1 MHYRHLSTTLSTKC
15 SHDNFLQSP
24 SPAGSLSYLEAL
36 TRGRHSAIAAQQ
48 CQRLDVQTTSSP
60 SQLSSEEQIL
70 LLGQDQASRPSS
82 GGGGGGSRGRSV
94 SFSLPSSAA
103 SPLPSSPPR
112 WREHASEAGS
122 PTLEQVLLMSRHSPA
137 TPSPAEAGYGSLSQE
152 RTTRSSSPQPT
163 SSSSPSPT
171 SLPSSMARLTMADV
185 VGIDVAVAQAAQTL
199 QQLQQQQAALYGGM
213 GGMYLPQYYPQQA
226 GDQLNQTHPMLGSIH
241 QQNLRP
247 GQQNRDPL
255 ALERA
260 ARLYR
265 SAASVCEVSQV
276 HNFALLTF
284 ICLLLSQF
292 NVQSSGFM
300 HLVWPTASPL
310 LHRRTKLLLLHQDLP
325 WGSALGHFGA
335 DIGPG
340 MHELS

>member
-1 MHYRHLSTTLSTKC
+1 
-15 SHDNFLQSP
+15 
-24 SPAGSLSYLEAL
+24 
-36 TRGRHSAIAAQQ
+36 
-48 CQRLDVQTTSSP
+48 
-60 SQLSSEEQIL
+60 
-70 LLGQDQASRPSS
+70 
-82 GGGGGGSRGRSV
+82 
-94 SFSLPSSAA
+94 
-103 SPLPSSPPR
+103 
-112 WREHASEAGS
+112 
-122 PTLEQVLLMSRHSPA
+122 
-137 TPSPAEAGYGSLSQE
+137 
-152 RTTRSSSPQPT
+152 
-163 SSSSPSPT
+163 
-171 SLPSSMARLTMADV
+171 MADV

-265 SAASVCEVSQV
+265 SAASVCEVSPGNNPEF
-276 HNFALLTF
+276 NFFPVTL
-284 ICLLLSQF
+284 F

-340 MHELS
+340 MHELSMLILVK

>member
-1 MHYRHLSTTLSTKC
+1 M
-15 SHDNFLQSP
+15 
-24 SPAGSLSYLEAL
+24 
-36 TRGRHSAIAAQQ
+36 
-48 CQRLDVQTTSSP
+48 
-60 SQLSSEEQIL
+60 
-70 LLGQDQASRPSS
+70 
-82 GGGGGGSRGRSV
+82 

-122 PTLEQVLLMSRHSPA
+122 PTLKQVLLMSRHSPG
-137 TPSPAEAGYGSLSQE
+137 TPSPADAGYGSLSQE

-276 HNFALLTF
+276 HQHDT
-284 ICLLLSQF
+284 
-292 NVQSSGFM
+292 
-300 HLVWPTASPL
+300 
-310 LHRRTKLLLLHQDLP
+310 
-325 WGSALGHFGA
+325 
-335 DIGPG
+335 
-340 MHELS
+340 